1 MNKTLLRISL
11 DAIIF
16 LSIFYFPWWVGMFLA
31 VVGILFFSNFFEIFL
46 VGYLLDLLYG
56 TNVKE
61 FYGIWFV
68 FTLLSVVVYVIIE
81 HIKKN
86 IRFYETI

>member
-11 DAIIF
+11 DTIIF
-16 LSIFYFPWWVGMFLA
+16 LSLFIFPWWVGMFLA
-31 VVGILFFSNFFEIFL
+31 VVGILFLSNFYEIFL
-46 VGYLLDLLYG
+46 VGYLLDILYG
-56 TNVKE
+56 TSVKE

-68 FTLLSVVVYVIIE
+68 FTLLSIVIYIITE
-81 HIKKN
+81 RLKKS